1 MKKVYWR
8 EWLKAAGIRALKTMC
23 QAALGFIGSSVLIEN
38 CNWLTVLSGSLMAG
52 ILSMLTS
59 LAGLP
64 ELDATR
70 YR

>member
-1 MKKVYWR
+1 MHHIYWKD
-8 EWLKAAGIRALKTMC
+8 WLRAAGIRCLKTMC
-23 QAALGFIGSSVLIEN
+23 QAALGFIGSSALIDQV
-38 CNWLTVLSGSLMAG
+38 NWLTVLSGTIMAG

>member
-1 MKKVYWR
+1 MKSYWKD
-8 EWLKAAGIRALKTMC
+8 WWKAAGARALKTMC
-23 QAALGFIGSSVLIEN
+23 QAALGFIGSSVLIEEV
-38 CNWLTVLSGSLMAG
+38 NWLTVLSGTIMAG
-52 ILSMLTS
+52 VLSMLTS